1 VKAAS
6 FDYHRAE
13 SVPDVIGRLELYE
26 GTARVLAGGQS
37 LVPMLNMRLW
47 RPAALIDINGLTE
60 LAAITAHGELTT
72 LGALV
77 RYSTIERSGEV
88 ARRLPLLAQ
97 VVTHIGDR
105 QVRNRGTIGGS
116 LVQADPTGEL
126 PLACLVLDA
135 TVRSRGVQGVREIPV
150 SQLYTGA
157 YATVLGAGELLTD
170 VIFPQHPQH
179 FAFVEVGRRHNDF
192 AMVSV
197 VATGNRSADGTWSGL
212 RIGLGGVADGPVLA
226 ADAALLLD
234 GTDLADA
241 LIAES
246 AQAALDVIDPPSD
259 IRASAEYRRH
269 LVPIHVRRVLTEL
282 RDAAE
287 GAAQRQDRRLQTGEG
302 R

>member
-1 VKAAS
+1 
-6 FDYHRAE
+6 
-13 SVPDVIGRLELYE
+13 
-26 GTARVLAGGQS
+26 
-37 LVPMLNMRLW
+37 
-47 RPAALIDINGLTE
+47 
-60 LAAITAHGELTT
+60 
-72 LGALV
+72 
-77 RYSTIERSGEV
+77 
-88 ARRLPLLAQ
+88 
-97 VVTHIGDR
+97 
-105 QVRNRGTIGGS
+105 
-116 LVQADPTGEL
+116 
-126 PLACLVLDA
+126 
-135 TVRSRGVQGVREIPV
+135 
-150 SQLYTGA
+150 
-157 YATVLGAGELLTD
+157 
-170 VIFPQHPQH
+170 
-179 FAFVEVGRRHNDF
+179 
-192 AMVSV
+192 